1 LLFYIIYLACSL
13 ENEFNFVNCIELNF
27 FREGYVVI
35 KVFVLHD
42 PSLPLASYQDRIN
55 QIATLTAG
63 FPNILPF
70 QRSLLTDRAG
80 LLIRQYVHDNLYD
93 RIRLDFIS
101 FYNFHLYFCYQ

>member
-1 LLFYIIYLACSL
+1 MMYFL
-13 ENEFNFVNCIELNF
+13 F

-55 QIATLTAG
+55 QIATLTAT

-70 QRSLLTDRAG
+70 QRSLMTDRAG

-93 RIRLDFIS
+93 RTRFVKVL
-101 FYNFHLYFCYQ
+101 